1 MTRTGTTF
9 RLFIVAGAAAAA
21 LASSSSSSNRAP
33 TAPASYGDEAPPQ
46 SQPMDATR
54 ALGLWKSNFGPVKI
68 ESDPEGGP
76 GALRGVWVYEKNG
89 AQVIGSFA
97 GMLDG
102 NVLQFRWMEPGPPDI
117 SGDGYLEF
125 EVAGRTFNGRW
136 WTANRDRGG
145 DWQGWRQ
152 DAAGPEGGPPAGEPG
167 PPDDGM
173 GPAEQAPPP
182 GDPPPP
188 ASESI

>member
-1 MTRTGTTF
+1 MTRTGTAF
-9 RLFIVAGAAAAA
+9 RLFVVAGAAAAA

-33 TAPASYGDEAPPQ
+33 TTPASYGDEAPPP

-54 ALGLWKSNFGPVKI
+54 ALGLWKSNFGLVKI
-68 ESDPEGGP
+68 EADPEGGP

-97 GMLDG
+97 GALDG
-102 NVLQFRWMEPGPPDI
+102 NVLQFRWMEPGQPADLT
-117 SGDGYLEF
+117 GDGYLEF

-136 WTANRDRGG
+136 WTASRDRGG
-145 DWQGWRQ
+145 EWQGWRQ
-152 DAAGPEGGPPAGEPG
+152 DAAGPEAAPPAGEPG
-167 PPDDGM
+167 PNDGM

-182 GDPPPP
+182 GEPPPE
-188 ASESI
+188 SESI

>member
-1 MTRTGTTF
+1 MATVC
-9 RLFIVAGAAAAA
+9 RLFIVAGAAVVA

-33 TAPASYGDEAPPQ
+33 TTPASFGDEAPSQ
-46 SQPMDATR
+46 SQPMDPAR

-68 ESDPEGGP
+68 ENDPEGGP
-76 GALRGVWVYEKNG
+76 GGLRGVWVYEKNG

-97 GMLDG
+97 GVLDG
-102 NVLQFRWMEPGPPDI
+102 NVLQFRWMEPGQPADLT
-117 SGDGYLEF
+117 GDGYLEF

-136 WTANRDRGG
+136 WTSSRDRGG

-152 DAAGPEGGPPAGEPG
+152 DGAAPDGPPPGGEPG
-167 PPDDGM
+167 MPSDGVP

-182 GDPPPP
+182 DEPPP